1 MMKKMMIVF
10 MSLMMVASMAAA
22 KEIGGKNLPDS
33 ITAGK
38 ETLAL
43 NGGGLRVKWMMDIY
57 AGGLYTKTKTQD
69 AAKLIEADEAM
80 AIKVHIISGL
90 MNDTKMAD
98 ALKEGFEKSTKGNLA
113 PIQSRIDKLIA
124 VMKGEY
130 KPDDVFDFIY
140 VPEEGVNVYKNGRLL
155 STIKGLD
162 FKKPLFGIW
171 LCDEPAQEDLKQAML
186 GKK

>member
-1 MMKKMMIVF
+1 MMKKMFIVLV
-10 MSLMMVASMAAA
+10 SLMMVSSMAIA
-22 KEIGGKNLPDS
+22 KDVGGKNLPET

-38 ETLAL
+38 DTLVL
-43 NGGGLRVKWMMDIY
+43 NGGGVRVKLMMDIY
-57 AGGLYTKTKTQD
+57 AGGLYLKAKSQD
-69 AAKLIEADEAM
+69 AAKIIEADEPM

-98 ALKEGFEKSTKGNLA
+98 ALKEGFEKSTKGNVA
-113 PIQSRIDKLIA
+113 PIQSRIDKMIA

-130 KPDDVFDFIY
+130 KPDDVFDFMYI
-140 VPEEGVNVYKNGRLL
+140 PEEGVSVYKNGRALG
-155 STIKGLD
+155 TIKGID

-186 GKK
+186 DKK

>member
-1 MMKKMMIVF
+1 MKKIV
-10 MSLMMVASMAAA
+10 MVLMALLMVGSIAIA
-22 KEIGGKNLPDS
+22 KEIGGKNLPES
-33 ITAGK
+33 IAAGS
-38 ETLAL
+38 ETLVL
-43 NGGGLRVKWMMDIY
+43 NGGGLRVKWFMDIY

-69 AAKLIEADEAM
+69 AMKLIEADEPM

-98 ALKEGFEKSTKGNLA
+98 ALREGFEKATKGNVA
-113 PIQSRIDKLIA
+113 PIQSRIDKMIA

-130 KPDDVFDFIY
+130 KKDDVFDFVY
-140 VPEEGVNVYKNGRLL
+140 VPEEGVSVFKNGRML

-171 LCDEPAQEDLKQAML
+171 LGEEPAQEDLKQAML
-186 GKK
+186 GK